1 MNKKGVTILELLIS
15 ISILSIIILMLVKVM
30 FNLDNINN
38 SKTYA
43 SSDEISRTEIIKTIE
58 SDFLKLK
65 LKGLTVTQ
73 NSEETIIHFL
83 YETQNKDLIIKKNEL
98 TYDNLKYPL
107 KSTNAT
113 YSLCP
118 DYKYLPLENN
128 YYYLNL
134 NISVLINNENTTKN
148 DDLSLSYLGLKK
160 ENNAFPKEHSCLNN

>member
-15 ISILSIIILMLVKVM
+15 ISLISIIILMLVKVM
-30 FNLDNINN
+30 FSLDNINN

-65 LKGLTVTQ
+65 LKGLTINE
-73 NSEETIIHFL
+73 NSEETIFHFL
-83 YETQNKDLIIKKNEL
+83 YENQNKDLIIKNNEL

-107 KSTNAT
+107 KSPNAT

-118 DYKYLPLENN
+118 SYKYLTLENN
-128 YYYLNL
+128 YYYLDI
-134 NISVLINNENTTKN
+134 NIPVLLNNENTTKN
-148 DDLSLSYLGLKK
+148 DDLNLSYLGLKK
-160 ENNAFPKEHSCLNN
+160 EDNSFPKEYSCLNN